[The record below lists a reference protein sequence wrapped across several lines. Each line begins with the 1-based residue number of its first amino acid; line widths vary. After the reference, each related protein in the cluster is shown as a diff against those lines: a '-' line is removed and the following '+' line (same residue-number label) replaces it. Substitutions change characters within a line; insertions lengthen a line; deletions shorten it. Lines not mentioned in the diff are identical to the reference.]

1 VVESVKE
8 VSPSLIRNVYNHAN
22 GDFFRR
28 LLLIAIPITLQ
39 SILLSSKSLIDV
51 FMLGQLSEAD
61 IAAVGVASRAIFFTT
76 IILTGVATTGALLA
90 AQHWGAKDNK
100 GLRETTALTWLT
112 STVGALIIIAILQFS
127 AEMVMGLAS
136 SDFLVIGLGAEY
148 IRITSWSMLAIAF
161 SASLGASFRSIQR
174 PGVSTFFSAIG
185 IASNIL
191 LNWILI
197 FGHFGFPALGIKGA
211 AMATVI
217 SSLIEIT
224 LFYGYLVYQKHLLRF
239 TVTDIIASASL
250 DKITPFI
257 RLAIPTTT
265 NFLLWAG
272 GLFAYTAI
280 MGQTGTEGLAAFAVV
295 TPVEAVSLSFLMGIA
310 NASGVLV
317 GNHIGA
323 KEYDKVYYQAILMM
337 MVGFAVTLMVS
348 IALYF
353 SKEGILDLFTALT
366 VDTRDLA
373 DTFLS
378 ILCVGIMLRSIPTT
392 LVVGILRAGG
402 DVKFCL
408 YQDMFTQWFF
418 GIPIAAFGAIYF
430 GYSAEIVYC
439 LFFLETLFKWFA
451 CIYRLK
457 SKKWINNLVEKET

>member
-1 VVESVKE
+1 MVESVRE
-8 VSPSLIRNVYNHAN
+8 VSPSLIQNVYNHAN

-28 LLLIAIPITLQ
+28 LFLIAIPITLQ

-76 IILTGVATTGALLA
+76 IILTGVATTGALLS
-90 AQHWGAKDNK
+90 AQYWGAKDNK

-112 STVGALIIIAILQFS
+112 STFSALVIIILLQFS
-127 AEMVMGLAS
+127 SDAIMGLAS
-136 SDFLVIGLGAEY
+136 SDAVVIGLGAEY

-161 SASLGASFRSIQR
+161 SASLGASFRSIQK
-174 PGVSTFFSAIG
+174 PGVSTFFSTIG
-185 IASNIL
+185 IVSNIL
-191 LNWILI
+191 FNWILI
-197 FGHFGFPALGIKGA
+197 FGYFGFPALGIKGA
-211 AMATVI
+211 AIATII
-217 SSLIEIT
+217 SSIIEVA
-224 LFYGYLVYQKHLLRF
+224 LFYVYLVYQKHLLRF
-239 TVTDIIASASL
+239 TFKDIFTIATL
-250 DKITPFI
+250 DKMMPFI

-295 TPVEAVSLSFLMGIA
+295 TPIEAVSLSFLMGIA
-310 NASGVLV
+310 NASAVLV

-337 MVGFAVTLMVS
+337 IVGFILTLIVS
-348 IALYF
+348 LTLYF
-353 SKEGILDLFTALT
+353 SKGMILDLFTALT
-366 VDTRDLA
+366 PNTRDLA

-378 ILCVGIMLRSIPTT
+378 ILCIGIMLRSIPTT

-408 YQDMFTQWFF
+408 YQDMLTQWFF
-418 GIPIAAFGAIYF
+418 GIPIAALGAVYF
-430 GYSAEIVYC
+430 GYSAEIVYS

>member
-1 VVESVKE
+1 MEESVKE
-8 VSPSLIRNVYNHAN
+8 VSSSLIRNVYNHAN

-28 LLLIAIPITLQ
+28 LFLIAIPITLQ

-61 IAAVGVASRAIFFTT
+61 IAAVGVGSRAIFFTT
-76 IILTGVATTGALLA
+76 IILTGITTTGALLA

-112 STVGALIIIAILQFS
+112 STFSAVVIIFLLQFFAS
-127 AEMVMGLAS
+127 FVMQLAS
-136 SDFLVIGLGAEY
+136 KDSSVIALGVEY
-148 IRITSWSMLAIAF
+148 IQITSWSMLAIAF
-161 SASLGASFRSIQR
+161 TASLGAGFRSIQQ
-174 PGVSTFFSAIG
+174 PGISTFFSGIG
-185 IASNIL
+185 IALNIL
-191 LNWILI
+191 LNWVLI
-197 FGHFGFPALGIKGA
+197 FGYLGFPALGIKGA
-211 AMATVI
+211 AIATVV
-217 SSLIEIT
+217 SSIIEVG
-224 LFYGYLVYQKHLLRF
+224 LFYLYLIMKSHLLRF
-239 TVTDIIASASL
+239 GIKDIIQSL
-250 DKITPFI
+250 QVDKFKAFI
-257 RLAIPTTT
+257 RLALPTTT

-295 TPVEAVSLSFLMGIA
+295 TPIEAVSLSFLMGIA

-337 MVGFAVTLMVS
+337 VVGFAVTLMVS
-348 IALYF
+348 ITLYF
-353 SKEGILDLFTALT
+353 SKEAILDLFTALT
-366 VDTRDLA
+366 ADTRDLA

-408 YQDMFTQWFF
+408 YQDVLTQWFF
-418 GIPIAAFGAIYF
+418 GIPIAALGAVYF
-430 GYSAEIVYC
+430 GYSAEIVYS

-451 CIYRLK
+451 SVYRLK
-457 SKKWINNLVEKET
+457 SKKWINNLVEAKG